1 MREWLPRVG
10 MSQVE
15 HRIRIIQSRGSV
27 RHYIG
32 GVKINTSLV
41 IMRFSESVGFAPE
54 TQGSF

>member
-41 IMRFSESVGFAPE
+41 IMRFSVGFAPE